1 MKKLFVMIFAVMMGT
16 AFAQYRPTGLATEHV
31 SDGIINQNQ
40 GTALLGFLNSSNF
53 QMHHSYDVSY
63 STSGSNSLALTTY
76 TNSMFYQVANNLNV
90 QVDASVVYSPYS
102 SLGKNFQD
110 NINGIYLSR
119 AAINY
124 QPWKDVFISVQ
135 YRNLPV
141 TYYSPFSGYRNNF
154 FDSSYD
160 SSWGW

>member
-1 MKKLFVMIFAVMMGT
+1 MKRLFVLILVLMIGT
-16 AFAQYRPTGLATEHV
+16 AFSQYRPKGLSTEHV

-40 GTALLGFLNSSNF
+40 GTPLLGFLNSPNF

-63 STSGSNSLALTTY
+63 TSFGGNSLALTTY
-76 TNSMFYQVANNLNV
+76 TNSMFYRFAENLNV

-102 SLGKNFQD
+102 TLGKSFEN

-124 QPWKDVFISVQ
+124 QPWKDVFISVE
-135 YRNLPV
+135 YRSLPV
-141 TYYSPFSGYRNNF
+141 TYYSPFSGYRNSF
-154 FDSSYD
+154 FNRYD
-160 SSWGW
+160 NSWGW

>member
-1 MKKLFVMIFAVMMGT
+1 MKKIFVLVFAVMIGT
-16 AFAQYRPTGLATEHV
+16 GFSQYKPQGLSTEHI
-31 SDGIINQNQ
+31 SDGIINQGQ
-40 GTALLGFLNSSNF
+40 GTPLLGFLNSPNF

-63 STSGSNSLALTTY
+63 SASGGNSLALTTY
-76 TNSMFYQVANNLNV
+76 TNSMSYEFSKKLNV

-102 SLGKNFQD
+102 TLGKTFEN

-154 FDSSYD
+154 FDSG
-160 SSWGW
+160 WGW

>member
-1 MKKLFVMIFAVMMGT
+1 MKKIFVIAFVIMIGT
-16 AFAQYRPTGLATEHV
+16 GFSQFRETGLSTQHI
-31 SDGIINQNQ
+31 SDGIVNQNQ
-40 GTALLGFLNSSNF
+40 GTALLGFLNSPNF

-63 STSGSNSLALTTY
+63 TSFGSNSLALTTY
-76 TNSMFYQVANNLNV
+76 TNSMFYQFSKNLNV

-102 SLGKNFQD
+102 SLGKNFEN

-141 TYYSPFSGYRNNF
+141 TYYSPFSGYRSGF
-154 FDSSYD
+154 ISGDDSG
-160 SSWGW
+160 WGW

>member
-1 MKKLFVMIFAVMMGT
+1 MKKIFVLVFAVMIGT
-16 AFAQYRPTGLATEHV
+16 GLSQYRPTGLSTEHI
-31 SDGIINQNQ
+31 SDGIINQSQ
-40 GTALLGFLNSSNF
+40 GTPLLGFLNSSNF
-53 QMHHSYDVSY
+53 QMHHMYDVSY

-76 TNSMFYQVANNLNV
+76 TNSMSYQFSKNLNV

-102 SLGKNFQD
+102 SLGKTFEN
-110 NINGIYLSR
+110 NINGVYLSR

-141 TYYSPFSGYRNNF
+141 TYYSPFSGYRDNF
-154 FDSSYD
+154 FDSG
-160 SSWGW
+160 WGW

>member
-1 MKKLFVMIFAVMMGT
+1 MKKLFVFIFAVMIGT
-16 AFAQYRPTGLATEHV
+16 GYSQFKPKGLSTEHV
-31 SDGIINQNQ
+31 SDGIINQSQ
-40 GTALLGFLNSSNF
+40 GTPLLGFLNSSNF

-63 STSGSNSLALTTY
+63 SSFGGNSLALTTY
-76 TNSMFYQVANNLNV
+76 TNSMFYQFSSNLNV

-102 SLGKNFQD
+102 SLGKNFEN

-154 FDSSYD
+154 FNRFD

>member
-1 MKKLFVMIFAVMMGT
+1 MKKIFVLVCAVMIGT
-16 AFAQYRPTGLATEHV
+16 GFSQYKPQGLSTEHI
-31 SDGIINQNQ
+31 SDGIINQSQ
-40 GTALLGFLNSSNF
+40 GTPLLGFLNSPNF

-63 STSGSNSLALTTY
+63 ATSGGNSLALTTY
-76 TNSMFYQVANNLNV
+76 TNSMSYEFSKNLNV

-102 SLGKNFQD
+102 TLGKTFEN

-135 YRNLPV
+135 YRSLPV

-154 FDSSYD
+154 FDSG
-160 SSWGW
+160 WGW

>member
-1 MKKLFVMIFAVMMGT
+1 MKKILILVFAVMIGT
-16 AFAQYRPTGLATEHV
+16 GFSQYRPQGLSTEHI

-40 GTALLGFLNSSNF
+40 GTPLLGFLNSPNF

-76 TNSMFYQVANNLNV
+76 TNSMSYEFSKNLNV
-90 QVDASVVYSPYS
+90 QLDASVVYSPYS
-102 SLGKNFQD
+102 TLGKTFEN
-110 NINGIYLSR
+110 NINGIYVSR

-154 FDSSYD
+154 FDSG
-160 SSWGW
+160 WGW

>member
-1 MKKLFVMIFAVMMGT
+1 MKKMFVLIFAVMLGT
-16 AFAQYRPTGLATEHV
+16 GYSQYRETGLSTQHI
-31 SDGIINQNQ
+31 SDGIVNQNQ

-63 STSGSNSLALTTY
+63 TTAGSNSLALTTY
-76 TNSMFYQVANNLNV
+76 TNSMFYQFSKNLNV
-90 QVDASVVYSPYS
+90 QLDASVVYSPYS
-102 SLGKNFQD
+102 SLGKNFQN

-141 TYYSPFSGYRNNF
+141 TYYSPFSGYRSGF
-154 FDSSYD
+154 ISGGESD
-160 SSWGW
+160 WGW

>member
-1 MKKLFVMIFAVMMGT
+1 MKKIFVLVFAVMIGT
-16 AFAQYRPTGLATEHV
+16 GLSQYRPTGLSTEHI
-31 SDGIINQNQ
+31 SDGIINQSQ
-40 GTALLGFLNSSNF
+40 GTPLLGFLNSSNF
-53 QMHHSYDVSY
+53 QMHHMYDVSY

-76 TNSMFYQVANNLNV
+76 TNSMSYQFSKNLNV

-102 SLGKNFQD
+102 SLGKTFEN
-110 NINGIYLSR
+110 NINGVYLSR

-141 TYYSPFSGYRNNF
+141 TYYSPFSGYRDNF
-154 FDSSYD
+154 FDNG
-160 SSWGW
+160 WGW

>member
-1 MKKLFVMIFAVMMGT
+1 MKKLFVLIFAVMIGT
-16 AFAQYRPTGLATEHV
+16 GMAQYKPTGLSTEHV

-40 GTALLGFLNSSNF
+40 GTALLGFLNSNNF

-63 STSGSNSLALTTY
+63 STSGGNNLALTTY
-76 TNSMFYQVANNLNV
+76 TNSMFYQVARNLNV
-90 QVDASVVYSPYS
+90 QVDASIVYSPYS
-102 SLGKNFQD
+102 TLGKSFEN

-141 TYYSPFSGYRNNF
+141 TYYSPFSGYRNSF
-154 FDSSYD
+154 FDGYD

>member
-1 MKKLFVMIFAVMMGT
+1 MKKILVVMFVIMIGT
-16 AFAQYRPTGLATEHV
+16 GYSQFRPKGLSTEHI
-31 SDGIINQNQ
+31 SDGIVNQNQ
-40 GTALLGFLNSSNF
+40 GTSLFGFLNSSNF

-63 STSGSNSLALTTY
+63 STFGANSLALTTY

-102 SLGKNFQD
+102 SLGKNFEN

-135 YRNLPV
+135 YRNLPGG
-141 TYYSPFSGYRNNF
+141 YYSPFSGYRTGF
-154 FDSSYD
+154 MSADDSF
-160 SSWGW
+160 WGW

>member
-1 MKKLFVMIFAVMMGT
+1 MKKIFVLVFAVMIGIG
-16 AFAQYRPTGLATEHV
+16 FSQYRPTRLSTEHI
-31 SDGIINQNQ
+31 SDGIINQSQ
-40 GTALLGFLNSSNF
+40 GTPLLGFLNSSNF

-63 STSGSNSLALTTY
+63 ATSGNNSLALTTY
-76 TNSMFYQVANNLNV
+76 TNSMSYQFSKNLNV

-102 SLGKNFQD
+102 SLGKTFEN

-119 AAINY
+119 AAVNY

-141 TYYSPFSGYRNNF
+141 TYYSPFSGYRDNF
-154 FDSSYD
+154 YD
-160 SSWGW
+160 NAWGW

>member
-1 MKKLFVMIFAVMMGT
+1 MKKLLVFIFGIMIGT
-16 AFAQYRPTGLATEHV
+16 GLAQYRPTGLSTEHI

-40 GTALLGFLNSSNF
+40 GTALLGFLNSANF

-63 STSGSNSLALTTY
+63 STSGGNNLALTTY
-76 TNSMFYQVANNLNV
+76 TNSMFYQFANNLNV

-102 SLGKNFQD
+102 TLGKSFEN

-141 TYYSPFSGYRNNF
+141 TYYSPFSGYRNSF
-154 FDSSYD
+154 FDSSD

>member
-1 MKKLFVMIFAVMMGT
+1 MMGT
-16 AFAQYRPTGLATEHV
+16 AFSQYKPTGLSTDHV

-40 GTALLGFLNSSNF
+40 GTPLLGFLNSSNF

-63 STSGSNSLALTTY
+63 STFGGNSLALTTY
-76 TNSMFYQVANNLNV
+76 TNSMFYQFSRNLNV
-90 QVDASVVYSPYS
+90 QVDASIIYSPYS
-102 SLGKNFQD
+102 SLGKNFQN

-141 TYYSPFSGYRNNF
+141 TYYSPFSGYRNSFFNG
-154 FDSSYD
+154 FDSA
-160 SSWGW
+160 WGW